1 MLAIV
6 RAMRTVSEGDLIDD
20 EDDLIDDEDGDYG
33 DLVEGG

>member
-20 EDDLIDDEDGDYG
+20 EDDLIDDEDGEW
-33 DLVEGG
+33 LWRSR